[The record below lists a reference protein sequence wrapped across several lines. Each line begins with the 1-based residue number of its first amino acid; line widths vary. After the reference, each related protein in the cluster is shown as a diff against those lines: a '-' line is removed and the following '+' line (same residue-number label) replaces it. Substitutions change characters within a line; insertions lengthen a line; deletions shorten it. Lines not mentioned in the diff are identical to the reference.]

1 MKNSIKQRNFQS
13 EFNFDSRNQESKDF
27 NSLFQQTA
35 KDNDA
40 FLIQD
45 DTLEINKLKNALKTI
60 TPIQKGA
67 ENLLINYKK
76 DKG

>member
-35 KDNDA
+35 KDKDA

-67 ENLLINYKK
+67 ERLLINYKK
-76 DKG
+76 DQG